1 MEYGIIC
8 AGFGGQG
15 ILSLGKFIVYSA
27 MEKGLNVTWLPS
39 YGPEMR
45 GGTANCSVVL
55 SDDEIASPIVDAP
68 QCVIA
73 MNKPSF
79 DRFESSVVKGGV
91 LLINSSL
98 IADKSLRNDIT
109 VRYVDANGISQSL
122 GDNRSANIVML
133 GAYTKLSSV
142 VEKEA
147 VEMFLKKQ
155 FGQKADKLLAIFEAG
170 YNAV

>member
-1 MEYGIIC
+1 MEYGVIC

-15 ILSLGKFIVYSA
+15 ILSLGRFIVYPA

-55 SDDEIASPIVDAP
+55 SDDEIASPIVSSP
-68 QCVIA
+68 HCVIA

-79 DRFESSVVKGGV
+79 DKFESSVLKGG
-91 LLINSSL
+91 LLLVNSNL
-98 IADKSLRNDIT
+98 IEDKSKRKDIT
-109 VRYVDANGISQSL
+109 VRYVKANEISQSM

-133 GAYTKLSSV
+133 GAFTKLSKL
-142 VEKEA
+142 VEKE
-147 VEMFLKKQ
+147 VVINFLKNQ
-155 FGQKADKLLAIFEAG
+155 FGQKAEKLLAVFEAG
-170 YNAV
+170 FNAV